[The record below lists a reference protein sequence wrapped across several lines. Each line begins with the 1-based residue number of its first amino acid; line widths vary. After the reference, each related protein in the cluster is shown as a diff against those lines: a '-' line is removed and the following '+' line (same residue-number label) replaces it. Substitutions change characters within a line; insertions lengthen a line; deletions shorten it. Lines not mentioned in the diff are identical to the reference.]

1 MLTTVPSMKAR
12 AEPSTVA
19 RSTQRPADSSYRT
32 SRAATGPVGV
42 DIDIGPTATGR
53 GRTRPE
59 CDQRSWLRLSFSSHV
74 VRQCSCTI
82 GPDCHWY
89 RPTGTNAILLVVT
102 CGNSSGSVVGPV
114 GWHAWARFDG
124 RHDRRAA

>member
-32 SRAATGPVGV
+32 SRAATGPVGIG
-42 DIDIGPTATGR
+42 IDIGPTATGR

-59 CDQRSWLRLSFSSHV
+59 CDQRAWLGLSISTRCGAAMLLHG
-74 VRQCSCTI
+74 R
-82 GPDCHWY
+82 PDCHWY
-89 RPTGTNAILLVVT
+89 RPTGTNVILFA
-102 CGNSSGSVVGPV
+102 GAKANRSPM
-114 GWHAWARFDG
+114 
-124 RHDRRAA
+124 

>member
-32 SRAATGPVGV
+32 SRAATGPVGIG
-42 DIDIGPTATGR
+42 IDIGPTATGR

-59 CDQRSWLRLSFSSHV
+59 CDQRAWLASRSVHDV
-74 VRQCSCTI
+74 VRQCSCTV

-89 RPTGTNAILLVVT
+89 RPTGTNVILFAGANANRISDVIQATNPQHMDV
-102 CGNSSGSVVGPV
+102 
-114 GWHAWARFDG
+114 R
-124 RHDRRAA
+124 